1 MALVKSSKRKKP
13 APQTDLD
20 LFRSAIGKGHLHGNY
35 YVALLGLRHYDPLKI
50 YQSVKKGFPFSAFSH
65 FQRNT
70 DLSTDALLGLIS
82 IPARTLARRK
92 KKGRLDPDES
102 DRLLR
107 ASRVF
112 GRALQLFEGDSEA
125 AKLWMSSAQRALGGM
140 IPVELA
146 TTDVGAKEVEQL
158 VGRLEYGIPT

>member
-1 MALVKSSKRKKP
+1 MALIKPPKRKKP
-13 APQTDLD
+13 ALQTDLD
-20 LFRSAIGKGHLHGNY
+20 LFRSAIGKGHLQTYY
-35 YVALLGLRHYDPLKI
+35 YVALLGLRNYDPLQI
-50 YQSVKKGFPFSAFSH
+50 YQSVKKGFPFSAFSR

-82 IPARTLARRK
+82 IPPRTLARRREK
-92 KKGRLDPDES
+92 VRLDPDES

-146 TTDVGAKEVEQL
+146 TTDVGAKEIEQL
-158 VGRLEYGIPT
+158 IGRLEYGIPV

>member
-1 MALVKSSKRKKP
+1 MALLKSSKRKKP
-13 APQTDLD
+13 TSPTDMD
-20 LFRSAIGKGHLHGNY
+20 LFRSAIGKGQLHGYY
-35 YVALLGLRHYDPLKI
+35 YVALLGLREYDPLEI
-50 YQSVKKGFPFSAFSH
+50 YQSVRRGFRFSAFSH

-92 KKGRLDPDES
+92 EKGRLEPEES

-112 GRALQLFEGDSEA
+112 GRALELFEGDSEA
-125 AKLWMSSAQRALGGM
+125 TKLWMSSAQRALGGM

-146 TTDVGAKEVEQL
+146 ATDVGAKEVEQL
-158 VGRLEYGIPT
+158 IGRLEYGIPT